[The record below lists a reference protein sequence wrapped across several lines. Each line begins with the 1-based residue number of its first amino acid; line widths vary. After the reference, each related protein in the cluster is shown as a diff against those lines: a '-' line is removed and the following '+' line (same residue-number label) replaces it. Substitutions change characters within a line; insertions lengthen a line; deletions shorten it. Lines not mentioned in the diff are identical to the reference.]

1 MGRSSPRRSHVLGLF
16 TEDAED
22 TVDFSVD
29 SSFGLKGSVFQ
40 FEVLGGM

>member
-1 MGRSSPRRSHVLGLF
+1 MGRSIPRRSHILGMF

-29 SSFGLKGSVFQ
+29 LSCGLEGPLSQ
-40 FEVLGGM
+40 FEVLGGI